1 MKEQKLKSLPLAIG
15 LNLLYPGLGYMYMG
29 KIIVGIGA
37 ALLVTM
43 IYFTNMACYI
53 IPAWIIMN
61 LIMALDMFILQNKRI
76 SNNSSS

>member
-37 ALLVTM
+37 ILLVTM
-43 IYFTNMACYI
+43 IYFTNMASYI

-76 SNNSSS
+76 SNNSS